1 MFKVNNKNNNVND
14 VIFEYLSNKNSNIN
28 ITSMK

>member
-14 VIFEYLSNKNSNIN
+14 VIFKYLSNKNSNIN